1 MAALTIT
8 SRGQITLRKELL
20 NHLGLKPGETI
31 EVDKLP
37 DGKLSLSAK
46 RRTGTIQD
54 FIGCL
59 AGESDVV
66 LTIDEMNEIIAKGWA
81 GQL

>member
-37 DGKLSLSAK
+37 DGKLSLSAN

>member
-37 DGKLSLSAK
+37 DGKLSLSAN

-66 LTIDEMNEIIAKGWA
+66 LTIDDMNEIIAKGWA